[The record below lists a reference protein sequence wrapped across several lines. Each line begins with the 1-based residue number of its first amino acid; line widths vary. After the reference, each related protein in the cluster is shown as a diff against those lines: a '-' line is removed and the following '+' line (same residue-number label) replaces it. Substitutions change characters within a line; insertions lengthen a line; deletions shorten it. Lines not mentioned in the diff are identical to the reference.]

1 MAPIILPPV
10 ARNPNRIGGIVQGTS
25 ITIGGQ
31 NPIVTN
37 NQPTKIQAT
46 GAKINGIPKIGFNTN
61 GIPNVTVSLILNN
74 PGTIDNVAIARLS
87 SRLEKMKIAIRCV

>member
-1 MAPIILPPV
+1 MMLPPV
-10 ARNPNRIGGIVQGTS
+10 AKNPNNNGGIVQGTS

-37 NQPTKIQAT
+37 NQPTKIHAT

-61 GIPNVTVSLILNN
+61 GIPNVTV
-74 PGTIDNVAIARLS
+74 
-87 SRLEKMKIAIRCV
+87 